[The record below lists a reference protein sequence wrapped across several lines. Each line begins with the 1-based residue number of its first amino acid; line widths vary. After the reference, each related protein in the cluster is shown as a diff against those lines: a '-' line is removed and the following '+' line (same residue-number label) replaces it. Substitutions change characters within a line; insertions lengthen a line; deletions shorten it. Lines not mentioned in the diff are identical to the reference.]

1 MTCAQGKKGAKKY
14 SLVSLFGRKAPESQA
29 RRSEQV
35 SRGKFIGLCCFPEK
49 RGLASV
55 TTETRCVS
63 REGFSMASSVFA
75 GVRLWRETV
84 EAVRARNFRNSI
96 WREMVWKRDLGSQP
110 EHEPTWRC
118 PCACP
123 WMIDYVVT
131 AVVIIIHS
139 CGTNETPDAATVR
152 VPFAGTPWEPF
163 WNLENAERI
172 HHERTCAATG
182 DGLERYIRGQKTVWC
197 WCDVN

>member
-139 CGTNETPDAATVR
+139 CGTNETPDATTG
-152 VPFAGTPWEPF
+152 PGTIC
-163 WNLENAERI
+163 WNAVGAILEFGEC
-172 HHERTCAATG
+172 RT
-182 DGLERYIRGQKTVWC
+182 
-197 WCDVN
+197 NSP